1 MKILIVGD
9 IVGSPGRR
17 IFKTG
22 VKRLRATHGLHA
34 VIANAEN
41 AAAGS
46 GLTDALAVEL
56 FEAGADVLTL
66 GDHVWDQKGID
77 VCLARDRRLVRPANL
92 PEECPGYGWTT
103 VQTALGPLTVI
114 SLLGRVFLPPVD
126 CPFRCVDALLKRI
139 PRGGPVVVDFH
150 AEATSEK
157 IAMGWHLDGRVSAV
171 VGSHTHV
178 QTSDERLLPGGT
190 AYLTDLG
197 MCGPRDSVIGREIGP
212 VLRKFT
218 TGMPSRFEV
227 AKGPAVLEGVLLEVD
242 RTTGK
247 AGAITRVRLTDDGS
261 HLVEA
266 PPMAPAEQTPG

>member
-1 MKILIVGD
+1 MRILIVGD

-22 VKRLRATHGLHA
+22 VKRLRAAHGLHA

-46 GLTDALAVEL
+46 GITEALAAEL

-66 GDHVWDQKGID
+66 GDHVWDQKGAD
-77 VCLARDRRLVRPANL
+77 AFLARERRLVRPANM
-92 PEECPGYGWTT
+92 PEECPGNGWTT

-114 SLLGRVFLPPVD
+114 SLLGRVFLPPAD
-126 CPFRCVDALLKRI
+126 CPFRCIDALLKRI

-190 AYLTDLG
+190 AYITDLG
-197 MCGPRDSVIGREIGP
+197 MTGPRDSVIGREIAP
-212 VLRKFT
+212 VLRKFV

-227 AKGPAVLEGVLLEVD
+227 AKGPAVLEGAVIEAD
-242 RTTGK
+242 RATGK
-247 AGAITRVRLTDDGS
+247 ACAIARVRLFDDGN

-266 PPMAPAEQTPG
+266 APVAQAEQTPG

>member
-1 MKILIVGD
+1 MRILIVGD

-22 VKRLRATHGLHA
+22 IKRLRAAHGLHA

-46 GLTDALAVEL
+46 GITEALAAEL

-66 GDHVWDQKGID
+66 GDHVWDQKGAD
-77 VCLARDRRLVRPANL
+77 AFLARERRLVRPANI

-114 SLLGRVFLPPVD
+114 SLLGRVFLPPAD
-126 CPFRCVDALLKRI
+126 CPFRCIDALLKRI
-139 PRGGPVVVDFH
+139 PRGGPVMVDFH

-190 AYLTDLG
+190 AYITDLG
-197 MCGPRDSVIGREIGP
+197 MTGPRDSVIGREIAP
-212 VLRKFT
+212 VLRKFV

-227 AKGPAVLEGVLLEVD
+227 AKGPAVLEGAIIEAD

-247 AGAITRVRLTDDGS
+247 ACSIARVRLFDVGN

-266 PPMAPAEQTPG
+266 SPVAPAEQTPG